1 MLNYKNIGLALSLLG
16 IAFTQL
22 SIWARDKADEEE
34 MRETVHNEV
43 EKQLSDKSERE

>member
-34 MRETVHNEV
+34 MRETVREEV
-43 EKQLSDKSERE
+43 KQQLSDKSERE